1 MDGFELKD
9 AMGQIHI
16 SEEMQEEIIKNVQK
30 QMKYRDRKTK
40 YRKKMAASAAA
51 VTLAALAIGFPV
63 RAFVENIVR
72 ERMENMSTE
81 EVEDIVIMIREQD
94 ASAAQNVSSQDASAD
109 PISTEDSGREE
120 GQEQTTG
127 LADGFS
133 REYSANEEERSQAL
147 WQAYKEGTF
156 PENVIAQV
164 DNAEDAPEGTLCYIR
179 STGVFHLPDQEMTDE
194 EILEIIDFQ
203 HKMSYAVSQ
212 TPAAQEARV
221 EMEAERERQRE
232 AIRAAGGISEEEAIE
247 IATKQMESDLGERAE
262 GKEILRYQDGSVAVP
277 ILDISEETEYEHKG
291 DLAYFVNF
299 YNSSDHFGYTCIIDA
314 VDGSILR
321 IDTNEPISEE

>member
-1 MDGFELKD
+1 MDRFELKD
-9 AMGQIHI
+9 AMEQIHI

-30 QMKYRDRKTK
+30 QMKYRNRKTK

-51 VTLAALAIGFPV
+51 ITLVALAIGFPV

-72 ERMENMSTE
+72 ERMENMPTE

-94 ASAAQNVSSQDASAD
+94 ASVDLN
-109 PISTEDSGREE
+109 STDDSGREE
-120 GQEQTTG
+120 GQQTTG

-133 REYSANEEERSQAL
+133 REYTADEEERSQAL

-156 PENVIAQV
+156 PKNVIAQV

-179 STGVFHLPDQEMTDE
+179 STGVFRLPDQEMTDE

-212 TPAAQEARV
+212 TPAAQEARE

-232 AIRAAGGISEEEAIE
+232 AIRAAGGISEEEAIG

-277 ILDISEETEYEHKG
+277 ILDISENTDYEHKG

-299 YNSSDHFGYTCIIDA
+299 YNASDHSNYTCIIDA

>member
-1 MDGFELKD
+1 MDRFELKD
-9 AMGQIHI
+9 AMEQIHI

-30 QMKYRDRKTK
+30 QMKYRNRKTK

-51 VTLAALAIGFPV
+51 ITLAALAIGFPV

-72 ERMENMSTE
+72 ERMENMPTE

-94 ASAAQNVSSQDASAD
+94 ASVDLN
-109 PISTEDSGREE
+109 STDDSGREE
-120 GQEQTTG
+120 GQQTTG

-133 REYSANEEERSQAL
+133 REYTADEEERRQAL

-156 PENVIAQV
+156 PKNVIAQV

-179 STGVFHLPDQEMTDE
+179 STGVFRLPDQEMTDE

-212 TPAAQEARV
+212 TPAAQEAR
-221 EMEAERERQRE
+221 EEREAERERQRE
-232 AIRAAGGISEEEAIE
+232 AIRAAGGISEEEAIG

-277 ILDISEETEYEHKG
+277 ILDISENTDYEHKG

-299 YNSSDHFGYTCIIDA
+299 SNASDHSNYTCIIDA